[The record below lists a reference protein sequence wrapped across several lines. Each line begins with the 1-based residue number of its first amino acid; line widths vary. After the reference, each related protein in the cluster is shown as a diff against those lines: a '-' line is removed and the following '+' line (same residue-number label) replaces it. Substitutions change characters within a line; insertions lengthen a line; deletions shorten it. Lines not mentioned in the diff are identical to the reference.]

1 MYNSDRLK
9 RIDDETFSLRISKD
23 KDFRILQLTDLHLGF
38 GMISRKK
45 DKLAL
50 EAVTG
55 IINRT
60 KPDFIA
66 QTSINCYIIEDT
78 YIPFCT

>member
-38 GMISRKK
+38 GMISRKRISWLL
-45 DKLAL
+45 KLIFHIHWYSEIMIARW
-50 EAVTG
+50 AQPVTG
-55 IINRT
+55 KN
-60 KPDFIA
+60 
-66 QTSINCYIIEDT
+66 
-78 YIPFCT
+78 